1 MARTQEDHA
10 RIIAGLIRQAEGT
23 NNAEEAE
30 TFLAR
35 AQELMVKYAIEEAE
49 LDGARE
55 TEDNPLDVTVI
66 RLTYPYANVRAVL
79 LDAVAEANNCRIV
92 ILQGN
97 QVQVIGFRRDIER
110 VELIYTAL
118 STHAASEMLRG
129 GQGNAQSY
137 RRSFLM
143 MFGVRIKE
151 RFEEIKAAVEETVSP
166 GTSLI
171 LFDRSQL
178 VEDKVSEMFPHLTR
192 KRIRATSAAGAEA
205 GRTAANRADLGQTRV
220 GGQGEIR

>member
-1 MARTQEDHA
+1 MARSQADQA
-10 RIIAGLIRQAEGT
+10 RVIAGLIAKAEGT

-30 TFLAR
+30 SFLAK
-35 AQELMVKYAIEEAE
+35 AQELMTRWAVDEAI

-55 TEDNPLDVTVI
+55 TEDNPLDTTII
-66 RLTYPYANVRAVL
+66 RLTYPYANMRAVL

-92 ILQGN
+92 LLQGN

-110 VELIYTAL
+110 TELLYTAL
-118 STHAASEMLRG
+118 STHAATEMLRG
-129 GQGNAQSY
+129 GAGNAQSF
-137 RRSFLM
+137 RRSFLL
-143 MFGVRIKE
+143 MFGVRIRE
-151 RFEEIKAAVEETVSP
+151 RFEEIKAAVEAAVEP
-166 GTSLI
+166 GTALV

-178 VEDKVSEMFPHLTR
+178 VEDRVSEMFPHLTR
-192 KRIRATSAAGAEA
+192 RTIKATSAAGAEA